1 LRKKKELK
9 GGEKIIE
16 KKGFTLIELMIVVAI
31 IGILSA
37 IAIPNFMK
45 FQCRAKQSES
55 KTLLA
60 GVFTA
65 EIAYFGE
72 YSRYSLTK
80 LTLGFTPASPP
91 RYYTSPTIASTSL
104 SSIFTATSGGIPS
117 GQGTRDFWSVTN
129 LHKTPTL
136 NTLSNCN

>member
-1 LRKKKELK
+1 MFKK
-9 GGEKIIE
+9 IQE

-45 FQCRAKQSES
+45 FQCRAKQSEA

-72 YSRYSLTK
+72 FSKFKGGATGKALI
-80 LTLGFTPASPP
+80 GFTPASLP
-91 RYYTSPTIASTSL
+91 RYYTSPTITTYNTGGSFS
-104 SSIFTATSGGIPS
+104 ATSGGDPD
-117 GQGTRDFWSVTN
+117 GDATRDSWGVKAGDKN
-129 LHKTPTL
+129 PHLMGA
-136 NTLSNCN
+136 NDCN